1 MKSAACVAK
10 GGNKKKYF
18 TWQREATNKTVFH
31 YWQKTREMR
40 VAGHGGEERVN
51 KEYHRLNI
59 IVLNC
64 IMGEFAYAVKKTLKN
79 RDKRTITSQTK
90 EQ

>member
-1 MKSAACVAK
+1 
-10 GGNKKKYF
+10 
-18 TWQREATNKTVFH
+18 
-31 YWQKTREMR
+31 MR

-79 RDKRTITSQTK
+79 RDKRTITSQ
-90 EQ
+90 